1 MLCIKRVKNK
11 SPLCEAERGDERSD
25 VGVSKCRSAQKRYN
39 KLYMDLQSIEMR
51 NLEVQDYQELKKS
64 MKSAYMDM
72 DEDYWDANSI
82 RKLIKIFP
90 EGQICITVNDTVV
103 GCALAII
110 VDYQKF
116 GDNHTYKQITGDST
130 FKTHNDK
137 GDVLYGIDVF
147 IHPKYRGLRLAR
159 RLYDARKALCE
170 KLNLKSIIA
179 GGRIPNYQ
187 KFQNELTPRQ
197 YIDKVKYKEI
207 YDPTLSF
214 QLSNDFH
221 VRKVLRNYLPED
233 SRSKGFATLI
243 EWNNVYYE
251 EVSDAI
257 NHKTVVRIGLV
268 QWQMRSYSNIS
279 ELMKHAEYFVD
290 AVSDYQAD
298 FILFPE
304 LFNTPLMAD
313 YNHMDSAKA
322 MRELAKYTQPII
334 EEFSKLA
341 VSYNVNIIAGSM
353 PYIFEESLY
362 NVSYLFRRNGSMEEV
377 YKIHPTPAEI
387 SSWGMRGGDEVKVF
401 DTDCGKVGILICY
414 DVEFPELSRI
424 LAGQDMQ
431 ILFVPFLTDTQNGYN
446 RVKFCAQA
454 RAVENEC
461 YVAIAGCVGNL
472 PNVNNMGIS
481 YAQSAVFTPSDFGF
495 PTNGIQSEAT
505 PNTEMIVIADVDL
518 SLLDELHEYGSV
530 QNIKDR
536 RTDLYNITFNGKRV

>member
-1 MLCIKRVKNK
+1 
-11 SPLCEAERGDERSD
+11 
-25 VGVSKCRSAQKRYN
+25 
-39 KLYMDLQSIEMR
+39 
-51 NLEVQDYQELKKS
+51 
-64 MKSAYMDM
+64 M

-90 EGQICITVNDTVV
+90 EGQICVTVNEVVV

-110 VDYQKF
+110 VDYNKF
-116 GDNHTYKQITGDST
+116 GDNHTYKQITGNST
-130 FKTHNDK
+130 FKTHTPI
-137 GDVLYGIDVF
+137 GDVLYGIDIFV
-147 IHPKYRGLRLAR
+147 HPKFRGLRLAR
-159 RLYDARKALCE
+159 RLYEARKALCE

-187 KFQNELTPRQ
+187 KFQNDLTPRQ
-197 YIDKVKYKEI
+197 YIDKVRYKEI

-214 QLSNDFH
+214 QLANDFH

-251 EVSDAI
+251 EVSSVI

-268 QWQMRSYSNIS
+268 QWQMRPYNNII
-279 ELMKHAEYFVD
+279 ELMKQAEYFID
-290 AVSDYQAD
+290 AVSAYQSD
-298 FILFPE
+298 FVLFPE
-304 LFNTPLMAD
+304 LFNTPLMAE
-313 YNHMDSAKA
+313 YNHMAPAQA
-322 MRELAKYTQPII
+322 MRELAKFTQPIV

-341 VSYNVNIIAGSM
+341 VSYNVNIISGSM
-353 PYIFEESLY
+353 PKVVDDSLY
-362 NVSYLFRRNGSMEEV
+362 NVSHLFRRNGSMEECF
-377 YKIHPTPAEI
+377 KIHPTPAEI
-387 SSWGMRGGDEVKVF
+387 QSWGIRGGDDVQVF
-401 DTDCGKVGILICY
+401 DTDAGRIGILVCY

-424 LAGQDMQ
+424 LASQGMQ

-446 RVKFCAQA
+446 RVKFCSQS

-461 YVAIAGCVGNL
+461 YVAVAGCVGNL
-472 PNVNNMGIS
+472 PNVSNMDIS

-518 SLLDELHEYGSV
+518 SLLGALHEYGSV
-530 QNIKDR
+530 QNLKDR
-536 RTDLYNITFNGKRV
+536 RTDVYSIGFNGKKI